1 MKLLFDQNL
10 SFRLVGALAVDFPE
24 SAQVRQVGLDAADD
38 SVIWRFAKNQGF
50 VIVTKD
56 EDFANR
62 VARHGFPPRVVWL
75 RVGNTS
81 YGEML
86 VLLRKH
92 TPAILRFDGD
102 PEVGCLALHD

>member
-24 SAQVRQVGLDAADD
+24 STQVRQIGLDTADD
-38 SVIWRFAKNQGF
+38 SVIWRFAKDQGDA
-50 VIVTKD
+50 IITKD

-62 VARHGFPPRVVWL
+62 VALHGFPPKVVWL

-81 YGEML
+81 YGEVL
-86 VLLRKH
+86 ALLRKH
-92 TPAILRFDGD
+92 APAIRRFLEDNAT
-102 PEVGCLALHD
+102 GCLEVQE